1 MAIKIFIDPGHG
13 GNNPGA
19 VSETGL
25 READVNLDVALKL
38 GRILVSWGYEVNYSR
53 TSDTTVSLSQRANM
67 ANEWG
72 ANYFVSIHCNSN
84 ENPDIGGTAT
94 YYYRRGTTSERFA
107 IVVNTNLVRQIELRD
122 IGVISANF
130 AVLRLTNMPAILVE
144 LAFISNPVE
153 AQLLSTNSFRQNCA
167 IGIANGIAQFT
178 Q

>member
-1 MAIKIFIDPGHG
+1 MKIFIDPGHG

-38 GRILVSWGYEVNYSR
+38 GRLLTTRGYEVKYSR
-53 TSDTTVSLSQRANM
+53 VENETVSLTQRANM

-84 ENPDIGGTAT
+84 VDPDIGGTST
-94 YYYRRGTTSERFA
+94 YYYRTRTVAEEFA
-107 IVVNTNLVRQIELRD
+107 TVVNNNLVRQIELKD
-122 IGVISANF
+122 LGIFTANF
-130 AVLRLTNMPAILVE
+130 AVLRKTSMPAILVE
-144 LAFISNPVE
+144 LAFISNPTE
-153 AQLLSTNSFRQNCA
+153 AQLLSTNTFRQNCA
-167 IGIANGIAQFT
+167 IGIFNGIVQFT